1 MQFNNPRYAAPN
13 EKAVLAE
20 DGDVSRAFLKI
31 PDGTPKSEWDQWPR
45 ESRLFAESGLTPAP
59 WSDTRTQ
66 EQLFAE
72 LRVQR
77 NKLLS
82 ESDWTQLPDA
92 QVNAAAWV
100 TYRQA
105 LRDLPANTA
114 DPANPV
120 WPAKP

>member
-1 MQFNNPRYAAPN
+1 MFTNPRYTDASEGVVVTDELPSGF
-13 EKAVLAE
+13 V
-20 DGDVSRAFLKI
+20 KI
-31 PDGTPKSEWDQWPR
+31 PDGTPQDEWDQWDR
-45 ESRLFAESGLTPAP
+45 MSRKFAESGLTPAP

-92 QVNAAAWV
+92 QADAAAWA

-120 WPAKP
+120 WPTKP

>member
-1 MQFNNPRYAAPN
+1 MTFTNSRLTKYG
-13 EKAVLAE
+13 AVVCDE
-20 DGDVSRAFLKI
+20 HPCGFPKI
-31 PDGTPKSEWDQWPR
+31 PEGTPKSEWDQWPR

-92 QVNAAAWV
+92 QVNAAAWA

-120 WPAKP
+120 WPTKP

>member
-1 MQFNNPRYAAPN
+1 MYFPDA
-13 EKAVLAE
+13 KMLG
-20 DGDVSRAFLKI
+20 DGKTVSCSDGKSFPKI
-31 PDGTPKSEWDQWPR
+31 PEGTPQDQWDQWPR
-45 ESRLFAESGLTPAP
+45 ESRLFAESGLTPAS

-92 QVNAAAWV
+92 QADAAAWQA
-100 TYRQA
+100 YRTA
-105 LRDLPANTA
+105 LRDLPANTT
-114 DPANPV
+114 DPASPV
-120 WPAKP
+120 WPTKPGA